1 MKNKLQVLWKKYWFA
16 IIIIIIILLKQ
27 WLVSQLP
34 IRARDTMG
42 VDQWKMLTRVEGL
55 LNGNYWEPYSTEAMF
70 KRDVLFPFFGA
81 ICHVCNISYLAGL
94 GLLYTCCNLIVLYSF
109 SFYCNNKYALSSI
122 FLLLELSPVSYC
134 LATAQFFYNL
144 ALVVPLGYGIVA
156 SLLIAYNK
164 RDNIRLFAVWNIFA
178 GFFATC
184 IWLNR
189 EDSQWLLILLAVY
202 MIVSIISI
210 IDKKKKKLKQKTQ
223 YYGCVFIPVIMIVV
237 GNLSLCIAN
246 YNQYGIFETNDH
258 IGTGFADAY
267 NSLLKIQ
274 PESYPESC
282 SITHDMLERAMNQS
296 PALAELRE
304 YIEQQYDEWEG
315 AFIKAGRAPDDG
327 EIEDGWMPFV
337 LRGAAQQAGYYKD
350 AVATDQYWK
359 TVSEEIESAFAHGKL
374 QERNIFFFGSM
385 MKHPWVKGEKYF
397 SKWMLQFKNILVI
410 NIEHELNKATVEYS
424 SIDSEIVKRYEA
436 ITYNNV
442 VEAATYGAKGNGWL
456 FMEDGTEVSL
466 RIEDSTGK
474 VLQNIEWSSSPDI
487 SEGFKD
493 QFDIPLENT
502 RFSINCEF
510 DENQKLYLV
519 LYDETKVYHRIEL
532 INSDEKKQIEGVQ
545 WALDSYEV
553 TRHSDPTEADAIKKV
568 NTVNNIA
575 NIYKKLSWIMFGIS
589 GVIYMMA
596 CAKIIYN
603 IKNKIT
609 DNKLFSIWI
618 YMTAIIGC
626 ILAYAGAYAYIG
638 AFMFE
643 VDGYT
648 TPISGWFDFLYASCI
663 ICFAM
668 FLGYYKKKK
677 NIKEE

>member
-16 IIIIIIILLKQ
+16 IIIITIILLKQ

-34 IRARDTMG
+34 IWARDTMG

-55 LNGNYWEPYSTEAMF
+55 LNGNYWEPYSSEAMF
-70 KRDVLFPFFGA
+70 KRDVLFPLFGA
-81 ICHVCNISYLAGL
+81 LCHVCNISYLAGL
-94 GLLYTCCNLIVLYSF
+94 GILYTCCNLIVLYSF
-109 SFYCNNKYALSSI
+109 FYYCNNKYVLCFS
-122 FLLLELSPVSYC
+122 FLILEFSPVSYC
-134 LATAQFFYNL
+134 IRTAQFFYNF
-144 ALVVPLGYGIVA
+144 ALVVPLVCGILS

-164 RDNIRLFAVWNIFA
+164 RNNLKLFVTWNVLA

-189 EDSQWLLILLAVY
+189 EDSQWLLLLIAVY
-202 MIVSIISI
+202 MIVTIISI
-210 IDKKKKKLKQKTQ
+210 IDRKKKSINYKVQ
-223 YYGCVFIPVIMIVV
+223 YYGCVFIPVFMIVI

-258 IGTGFADAY
+258 IATGFADAY

-282 SITHDMLERAMNQS
+282 SITHDMLERAMDQS

-304 YIEQQYDEWEG
+304 YIERQYDEDEG
-315 AFIKAGRAPDDG
+315 AFIKVGRAPDDG

-337 LRGAAQQAGYYKD
+337 LRETAQQAGYYKD
-350 AVATDQYWK
+350 AVVTDQYWK
-359 TVSEEIESAFAHGKL
+359 KVSEEIESAFEQGKL

-385 MKHPWVKGEKYF
+385 MKHPWVKGQDYF
-397 SKWMLQFKNILVI
+397 SKWMSHWKEILILQIQHMDKPMVIYNTMDSNII
-410 NIEHELNKATVEYS
+410 
-424 SIDSEIVKRYEA
+424 KRYEM

-474 VLQNIEWSSSPDI
+474 VLQNIEWSPSPDI
-487 SEGFKD
+487 SEGFKKR
-493 QFDIPLENT
+493 FDIPLENT
-502 RFSINCEF
+502 RFSINCEC

-532 INSDEKKQIEGVQ
+532 SNSDEEEQIEGVQ
-545 WALDSYEV
+545 WALDSYEI
-553 TRHSDPTEADAIKKV
+553 TRHSDPAEADAIKKV
-568 NTVNNIA
+568 NTANNIA

-589 GVIYMMA
+589 GVIYIGA
-596 CAKIIYN
+596 CVKIIYN

-609 DNKLFSIWI
+609 NNKLFSIWI

-626 ILAYAGAYAYIG
+626 ILAYTGAYAYID
-638 AFMFE
+638 AFMFKSQE
-643 VDGYT
+643 MYT
-648 TPISGWFDFLYASCI
+648 VPVSGMLDFLYVSCI

-668 FLGYYKKKK
+668 FLDDYKKKT
-677 NIKEE
+677 NVKEE